1 MDSEEYTFN
10 LNIDGQNRAVTV
22 SISEIANLLESVDE
36 YRKIQSAER
45 TEKDMKLMLREAAAI
60 AVEKDRISTSLL
72 QRRLHIGYGRAAA
85 IIEEL
90 ADMGIVSDIADG
102 NHGRDV
108 LISSMDE
115 YPEEEA

>member
-22 SISEIANLLESVDE
+22 SIAEMANLLDSVDE
-36 YRKIQSAER
+36 FRKIESAER

-60 AVEKDRISTSLL
+60 AIEKDHISTSLL

-90 ADMGIVSDIADG
+90 ADMGVVSDIADG
-102 NHGRDV
+102 NHARDV
-108 LISSMDE
+108 LISSMKE
-115 YPEEEA
+115 YPEEI

>member
-22 SISEIANLLESVDE
+22 SIAELANLLDSVDE
-36 YRKIQSAER
+36 FRKIESAER

-60 AVEKDRISTSLL
+60 AVEKDGISTSLL

-90 ADMGIVSDIADG
+90 CEMGVISDIANG
-102 NHGRDV
+102 NQHREV
-108 LISSMDE
+108 LIHSMKE
-115 YPEEEA
+115 YPEEI